1 GWSSRPTGS
10 VVALAE
16 PRPVC
21 PRPEARP
28 SIRVGLDRL
37 DSLMNVVGGLVSARS
52 RLDQRFAQIERVNE
66 LLAFSRSR
74 MSQTVRDFE
83 EKHSY
88 TQLPPVMA
96 APGGAA
102 EGETDVFAELEF
114 DRYDDFNIF
123 ARSIDEIS
131 ADISEIQT
139 ELAGFIRSIGED
151 TTHVH
156 RLTGSLPHE
165 VRRAG
170 MVPTGNLF
178 ARYAP
183 AVREAARASG
193 KTIDFQLAG
202 ETVEVDNAVIEQIAD
217 PLLPLVRNAIDHGVE
232 TDEARRAAG

>member
-37 DSLMNVVGGLVSARS
+37 DSLMNLVGELVIARS

-83 EKHSY
+83 EKHRY
-88 TQLPPVMA
+88 TQLPA
-96 APGGAA
+96 AMPTSGGVTDA
-102 EGETDVFAELEF
+102 GTDVFAELEF

-123 ARSIDEIS
+123 ARSVDQIS
-131 ADISEIQT
+131 ADVSQIQG
-139 ELAGFIRSIGED
+139 ELARIIRHIRQA
-151 TTHVH
+151 T
-156 RLTGSLPHE
+156 
-165 VRRAG
+165 
-170 MVPTGNLF
+170 
-178 ARYAP
+178 
-183 AVREAARASG
+183 
-193 KTIDFQLAG
+193 
-202 ETVEVDNAVIEQIAD
+202 
-217 PLLPLVRNAIDHGVE
+217 
-232 TDEARRAAG
+232 